1 MCRAEL
7 LPQLPSPSLEP
18 WSDQFGGYGRL
29 RRPGGR
35 VGEWGGV
42 VHLPGERD
50 YGGIFLRPI
59 SMRMYE
65 EELSLPLRSPSGRT
79 AGEIVTRPIGG
90 SS

>member
-18 WSDQFGGYGRL
+18 WSDQFGGYERV

-42 VHLPGERD
+42 VHLSGERD
-50 YGGIFLRPI
+50 YVSNFMRPL
-59 SMRMYE
+59 STMMYE
-65 EELSLPLRSPSGRT
+65 EELSLPLRSPSRRA
-79 AGEIVTRPIGG
+79 AGEIVTRSIGG
-90 SS
+90 R